1 MFVISSPATNLR
13 RIERQRGAAIRGG
26 TLYGFV
32 MSFWA
37 DFWTLNFIVAGGAF
51 ALIALVVAVRG
62 VADLRAMLA
71 ALRDEQR

>member
-1 MFVISSPATNLR
+1 MAPGALVIHGDTVD
-13 RIERQRGAAIRGG
+13 
-26 TLYGFV
+26 GFA

-71 ALRDEQR
+71 ALRDEQGPR

>member
-1 MFVISSPATNLR
+1 MAVGAVI
-13 RIERQRGAAIRGG
+13 QGD
-26 TLYGFV
+26 TLYGFA

-51 ALIALVVAVRG
+51 ALIALVVAIRG

-71 ALRDEQR
+71 ALREEQGRR